1 MKKIKISMKY
11 LSKNILLT
19 IILTVFLGIT
29 NNFAQS
35 ESSEISNL
43 VEQKREFNK
52 ENKSSVV
59 YKIQLY
65 NGDEDESYTIE
76 RNFRSDFP
84 EYKVKVVYDDPEF
97 KTQVGDF
104 KTRLEADRILMII
117 KEKFGGAI
125 VLEDKI

>member
-1 MKKIKISMKY
+1 MKF

-19 IILTVFLGIT
+19 LFITVLLGIT
-29 NNFAQS
+29 NSFAQS
-35 ESSEISNL
+35 ESSEINSL

-52 ENKSSVV
+52 KNKSSVV

-65 NGDEDESYTIE
+65 NGDEEESYLIE
-76 RNFRSDFP
+76 RNFKKDFP
-84 EYKVKVVYDDPEF
+84 DYKVKVVYDDPEF

-104 KTRLEADRILMII
+104 KTRLEADKILIII
-117 KEKFGGAI
+117 KEEFAGAI